1 MRINRSDIFN
11 YPAIILLCIQFFLGK
26 IAICTAIDNTGLKHI
41 FMILAVVYGFF
52 PAIQRGII
60 YLKKYTYEIKRIFFT
75 VSLLIVITI
84 IYMLVNGFAT
94 YWIGQTYFF
103 VAPIL
108 FVYVLFVNYGSA
120 KRFRDIFDIF
130 TYVLSFFYA
139 IYIIQ
144 KILSGSGLQFSFVES
159 ESPFEMEIAHM
170 YLLLYMFYTYI
181 GKKRERILTFICCVL
196 AWKRMCLVYL
206 ILFTILNYFIPKA
219 KCVTKKYYITITVL
233 FALIPSLIQLMMTE
247 AFSTWFNE
255 TFGIDLVDFMQFRFQ
270 SITTAF
276 QSDIASQG
284 LGSFLYVDVPWYD
297 GFVHMN
303 IHNDIVRIYLELS
316 IVGLVVFLYGFSS
329 IAKNVYSFLVIV
341 YMFIELAVSHFL
353 GNGSIP
359 FWVLAY
365 ALIFFFNYDDTK
377 YKSIKTLDTID
388 PPLSLSLYRTEDNDF
403 E

>member
-130 TYVLSFFYA
+130 TYVLSFF
-139 IYIIQ
+139 
-144 KILSGSGLQFSFVES
+144 
-159 ESPFEMEIAHM
+159 
-170 YLLLYMFYTYI
+170 T
-181 GKKRERILTFICCVL
+181 RFI
-196 AWKRMCLVYL
+196 
-206 ILFTILNYFIPKA
+206 
-219 KCVTKKYYITITVL
+219 
-233 FALIPSLIQLMMTE
+233 
-247 AFSTWFNE
+247 
-255 TFGIDLVDFMQFRFQ
+255 
-270 SITTAF
+270 
-276 QSDIASQG
+276 
-284 LGSFLYVDVPWYD
+284 
-297 GFVHMN
+297 
-303 IHNDIVRIYLELS
+303 
-316 IVGLVVFLYGFSS
+316 
-329 IAKNVYSFLVIV
+329 
-341 YMFIELAVSHFL
+341 
-353 GNGSIP
+353 
-359 FWVLAY
+359 
-365 ALIFFFNYDDTK
+365 
-377 YKSIKTLDTID
+377 
-388 PPLSLSLYRTEDNDF
+388 
-403 E
+403 